1 MSSKDFFII
10 MYSRI
15 QNSFKIITK
24 QNYLLYESAYFE
36 IIYKVYIAYLIII
49 MYFTN
54 CLLFT
59 IIIII
64 FNFHSDRSK
73 FIFRLEIWQ
82 NLCFAKFIF

>member
-24 QNYLLYESAYFE
+24 QNNLLYESACFE
-36 IIYKVYIAYLIII
+36 IIYNVYIAYLIII

-54 CLLFT
+54 CLLLT
-59 IIIII
+59 
-64 FNFHSDRSK
+64 
-73 FIFRLEIWQ
+73 
-82 NLCFAKFIF
+82 